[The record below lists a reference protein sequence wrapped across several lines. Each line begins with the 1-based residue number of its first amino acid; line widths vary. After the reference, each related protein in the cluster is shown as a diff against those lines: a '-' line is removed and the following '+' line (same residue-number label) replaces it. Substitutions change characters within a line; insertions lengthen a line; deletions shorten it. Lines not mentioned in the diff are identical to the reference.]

1 MHPSVHSSITYDSQ
15 NMETPK
21 CPLADEWMRKIWYI
35 FTMDYYLA
43 IKRIKSCH
51 LQQYKWT

>member
-15 NMETPK
+15 NMEIPK